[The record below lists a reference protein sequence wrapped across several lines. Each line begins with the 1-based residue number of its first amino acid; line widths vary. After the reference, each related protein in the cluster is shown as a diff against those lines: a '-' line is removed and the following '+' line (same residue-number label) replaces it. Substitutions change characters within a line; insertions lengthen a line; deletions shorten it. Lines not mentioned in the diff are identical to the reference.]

1 MKTLVF
7 CLEEPSAQEMLK
19 GLLPRILPP
28 EITTRYI
35 VFQGK
40 QDMERQ
46 LVRRLRLW
54 QAPDTLFVVMRDQ
67 DAADCK
73 AVKEKLVALCRKAGK
88 GNALVRVA
96 CRELESFYLG
106 DLRAVEKGLAMSG
119 LAARQ
124 NSRKF
129 REPDRL
135 ATPAQELNRLTGNGY
150 QKIAGSR
157 TIAPHLRL
165 EGNRSHSF
173 SVLVEGIKKIVEPE
187 K

>member
-28 EITTRYI
+28 EITTKYI

-40 QDMERQ
+40 QDLEKQ

-54 QAPDTLFVVMRDQ
+54 RAPDTLFVVMRDQ

-73 AVKEKLVALCRKAGK
+73 AVKEKLVALCRKAGR

-106 DLRAVEKGLAMSG
+106 DLRAVEEGLKING

-129 REPDRL
+129 RDPDRL
-135 ATPAQELNRLTGNGY
+135 RNPAQEINRLTGNGY

-157 TIAPHLRL
+157 IIAPHLRL

-173 SVLVEGIKKIVEPE
+173 SVLVEGIKKMVAPGE
-187 K
+187 